1 MLKALKLERTGE
13 PLLPVTGFLLRM
25 LRTLLMALLFI
36 SIFLVL
42 GVLGYHYFQGLGWI
56 DSLLNAAMIL
66 SGMGPVDAPKE
77 TAGKLFAS
85 FYALMSGVVF
95 ISTAGII
102 IAPIAHRVLHLF
114 HAEDEADELEEE
126 KEEKA

>member
-1 MLKALKLERTGE
+1 MMKGLKLERTGE
-13 PLLPVTGFLLRM
+13 PVLSVGNFLLRM
-25 LRTLLMALLFI
+25 LRTLLIAFLFI
-36 SIFLVL
+36 GIFLVL
-42 GVLGYHYFQGLGWI
+42 GIFGYHYFQGLGWL
-56 DSLLNAAMIL
+56 DSLLNASMIL

-77 TAGKLFAS
+77 AAGKLFAS

-114 HAEDEADELEEE
+114 HAEDETDELEEE
-126 KEEKA
+126 GGGV